1 MPRLDPIPDRDA
13 EIRRRQRSRSIVTAV
28 ILFALVALFYF
39 ISLAKML

>member
-1 MPRLDPIPDRDA
+1 MTDPTDRDDA
-13 EIRRRQRSRSIVTAV
+13 LRARQRSRSIVTAV